1 MPVKVHLKHLHI
13 SPRKVRLVA
22 DLVRGMDVLEA
33 EKILQFTYK
42 KSAIPVGKL
51 LKSAVATA
59 KNDYSFEEDNL
70 LISEILVNEGPTL
83 KRWRPRAHGRA
94 FPIMKRTS
102 HITIELSEKVK
113 GKNNSK
119 KKSEKKDKEIERK
132 IKEDIEL
139 KGEDKK
145 SEAAKKG
152 YSDDIRKDQKPD
164 KSTQK
169 GILKKV
175 FRRKSG

>member
-1 MPVKVHLKHLHI
+1 MSVKVHLKHLHI

-22 DLVRGMDVLEA
+22 DLVRGMDALEA
-33 EKILQFTYK
+33 EKILQFTSK
-42 KSAIPVGKL
+42 KSAISIGKL
-51 LKSAVATA
+51 LKSAIATA
-59 KNDYSFEEDNL
+59 KNDYSFAEDNL

-102 HITIELSEKVK
+102 HITIVLNEKVK
-113 GKNNSK
+113 SESKLK
-119 KKSEKKDKEIERK
+119 KKSEKKDKAIETK
-132 IKEDIEL
+132 VKEEVDL
-139 KGEDKK
+139 KSGDKK
-145 SEAAKKG
+145 SEVIKKG
-152 YSDDIRKDQKPD
+152 YTDDIRKDQKPE